1 MKKGSRTLLSL
12 GLFNLL
18 SPLPL
23 MLTGILLAWFV
34 EFGIGCR
41 IFGAHKTPDW
51 LLYLAFL
58 PLLISPLCALFGIMR
73 GIIRRKERHAL
84 TCALLSFI
92 GLLENV
98 GLFAGIFYLSA
109 AF

>member
-23 MLTGILLAWFV
+23 MLAGILLAWFV
-34 EFGIGCR
+34 EFGIGYR

-58 PLLISPLCALFGIMR
+58 PLLISPLSTLA
-73 GIIRRKERHAL
+73 GIILGIVKRREKHAR
-84 TCALLSFI
+84 TCSLLSAL
-92 GLLENV
+92 GLLENI
-98 GLFAGIFYLSA
+98 GLFAGILYLSA
-109 AF
+109 TF